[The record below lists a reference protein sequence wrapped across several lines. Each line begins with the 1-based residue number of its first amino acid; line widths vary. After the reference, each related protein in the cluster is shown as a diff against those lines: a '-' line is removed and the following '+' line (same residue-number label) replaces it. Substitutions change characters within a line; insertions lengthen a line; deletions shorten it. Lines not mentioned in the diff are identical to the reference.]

1 LFTDVIARGPEDE
14 MKRILL
20 AAALLAVVG
29 VAGCARD
36 TETAING
43 PDPTRRT
50 YLQGTGPLLTICPVG
65 VVC

>member
-1 LFTDVIARGPEDE
+1 MRR
-14 MKRILL
+14 MLL
-20 AAALLAVVG
+20 AAALLTVVG
-29 VAGCARD
+29 VAGCARN
-36 TETAING
+36 TELAING

>member
-1 LFTDVIARGPEDE
+1 MRRL
-14 MKRILL
+14 LL
-20 AAALLAVVG
+20 AAALLAVV
-29 VAGCARD
+29 AGCARN

-50 YLQGTGPLLTICPVG
+50 TLQGTGPLLTTCPVG